1 MLNYEEYF
9 KTKKMKKIILL
20 LIVAGFIINPLK
32 VKAQSQEAQQLMLNW
47 EKLQTLEKMLDNM
60 YMGYKILS
68 SGYNTIKRIAE
79 GDYAIHQAFLDGL
92 MAVNPSVRNYK
103 RIPFIIE
110 YQKLLMQEYKYA
122 WKRFKN
128 DPNLT
133 IDEIFY
139 IESVYKFIVKAS
151 LQNLDDLAMIITA
164 TKLRMSDDERMRAID
179 NIFYDMEN
187 RMVFLR
193 GFNNDTRLLAI
204 QRAFAKNDQQTVK
217 KLYGTN

>member
-1 MLNYEEYF
+1 
-9 KTKKMKKIILL
+9 MKKLILL
-20 LIVAGFIINPLK
+20 MFTLTITLYASLLRG
-32 VKAQSQEAQQLMLNW
+32 QSHETQQLILNW

-60 YMGYKILS
+60 YMGYKILDK
-68 SGYNTIKRIAE
+68 GYNTIKKIAE
-79 GDYAIHQAFLDGL
+79 GDYSIHQAFLDGL

-110 YQKLLMQEYKYA
+110 YQKLLIAEYKRA
-122 WKRFKN
+122 LSRFKN

-139 IESVYKFIVKAS
+139 IESVYKFIIQAS
-151 LQNLDDLAMIITA
+151 VRNLDDLAMIITA

-204 QRAFAKNDQQTVK
+204 QRAFANNDQQTVK

>member
-1 MLNYEEYF
+1 
-9 KTKKMKKIILL
+9 MKKIILL
-20 LIVAGFIINPLK
+20 SLMIAAMFDQ
-32 VKAQSQEAQQLMLNW
+32 VKAQSDEAQQLLLNW

-60 YMGYKILS
+60 YMGYKILDN
-68 SGYNTIKRIAE
+68 GYTTIKKIAE
-79 GDYAIHQAFLDGL
+79 GDYSIHQAFLDGL

-103 RIPFIIE
+103 RIPLIIE
-110 YQKLLMQEYKYA
+110 YQKLLVQEYKRA
-122 WKRFKN
+122 WKQLKN

-139 IESVYKFIVKAS
+139 IESVYKFILQAS
-151 LQNLDDLAMIITA
+151 LRNLDDLAMIITA

-179 NIFYDMEN
+179 NIFFDMEN

-204 QRAFAKNDQQTVK
+204 QRAFANNNQQNVK
-217 KLYGTN
+217 KLYGVN

>member
-1 MLNYEEYF
+1 
-9 KTKKMKKIILL
+9 MKKIILL
-20 LIVAGFIINPLK
+20 SLMIAAMFSR
-32 VKAQSQEAQQLMLNW
+32 VKAQSDEAQQLLLNW

-60 YMGYKILS
+60 YMGYKILDN
-68 SGYNTIKRIAE
+68 GYTTIKKIAE
-79 GDYAIHQAFLDGL
+79 GDYSIHQAFLDGL

-103 RIPFIIE
+103 RIPLIIE
-110 YQKLLMQEYKYA
+110 YQKLLVQEYKRA
-122 WKRFKN
+122 WSQLKN

-139 IESVYKFIVKAS
+139 IESVYKFILQAS
-151 LQNLDDLAMIITA
+151 LRNLDDLAMIITA

-179 NIFYDMEN
+179 NIFFDMEN

-204 QRAFAKNDQQTVK
+204 QRAFANNNQQNVK
-217 KLYGTN
+217 KLYGIN

>member
-1 MLNYEEYF
+1 M
-9 KTKKMKKIILL
+9 KTIALL
-20 LIVAGFIINPLK
+20 LLSLITLSNATRSS
-32 VKAQSQEAQQLMLNW
+32 AQSDEAQQLLLNW

-60 YMGYKILS
+60 YMGYKILDK
-68 SGYNTIKRIAE
+68 GYITIKKIAE
-79 GDYAIHQAFLDGL
+79 GDYSIHQAFLDGL

-110 YQKLLMQEYKYA
+110 YQKLLIKEYKRA
-122 WKRFKN
+122 WSRFKN

-139 IESVYKFIVKAS
+139 IESVYKFIVEAS
-151 LQNLDDLAMIITA
+151 VRNLDDLAMIITA
-164 TKLRMSDDERMRAID
+164 TKLRMNDDERMRAID
-179 NIFYDMEN
+179 NIFFDMEN

-204 QRAFAKNDQQTVK
+204 QRAFANNDQQTVK

>member
-1 MLNYEEYF
+1 
-9 KTKKMKKIILL
+9 MKKIILL
-20 LIVAGFIINPLK
+20 SLMIAAMFDQ
-32 VKAQSQEAQQLMLNW
+32 VKAQSDEAQQLLLNW

-60 YMGYKILS
+60 YMGYKILDK
-68 SGYNTIKRIAE
+68 GYTTIKKIAE
-79 GDYAIHQAFLDGL
+79 GDYSIHQAFLDGL

-103 RIPFIIE
+103 RIPLIIE
-110 YQKLLMQEYKYA
+110 YQKLLVQEYKRA
-122 WKRFKN
+122 WKQLKN

-139 IESVYKFIVKAS
+139 IESVYKFILQAS
-151 LQNLDDLAMIITA
+151 VRNLDDLAMIITA

-179 NIFYDMEN
+179 NIFFDMEN

-204 QRAFAKNDQQTVK
+204 QRAFANNNQQNVK
-217 KLYGTN
+217 KLYGFN

>member
-1 MLNYEEYF
+1 
-9 KTKKMKKIILL
+9 MKKSITIFLFSVCL
-20 LIVAGFIINPLK
+20 MISAISR
-32 VKAQSQEAQQLMLNW
+32 AQSQEAQQLMLNW

-60 YMGYKILS
+60 YMGYKILDK
-68 SGYNTIKRIAE
+68 GYTTIKKIAE
-79 GDYAIHQAFLDGL
+79 GDYSIHQAFLDGL

-110 YQKLLMQEYKYA
+110 YQRLLMQEYRRA
-122 WKRFKN
+122 WTRFKN

-133 IDEIFY
+133 IDEILY
-139 IESVYKFIVKAS
+139 IESVYRFIVQAS
-151 LQNLDDLAMIITA
+151 VRNLDDLAMIITA

-204 QRAFAKNDQQTVK
+204 QRAFSKNDHETVK
-217 KLYGTN
+217 KLYGQN

>member
-1 MLNYEEYF
+1 
-9 KTKKMKKIILL
+9 MKKIAL
-20 LIVAGFIINPLK
+20 LILVGSITLHPNQLR
-32 VKAQSQEAQQLMLNW
+32 AQAHETQQLILNW
-47 EKLQTLEKMLDNM
+47 EKLQTLEQMLDNM
-60 YMGYKILS
+60 YMGYKILDK
-68 SGYNTIKRIAE
+68 GYTTIKRIAE
-79 GDYAIHQAFLDGL
+79 GDYSIHQAFLDGL

-110 YQKLLMQEYKYA
+110 YQKLLMQEYRRA
-122 WKRFKN
+122 WGRFKN
-128 DPNLT
+128 DSNLT

-139 IESVYKFIVKAS
+139 IESVYRFVIQAS
-151 LQNLDDLAMIITA
+151 VRNLDDLAMIITA

-204 QRAFAKNDQQTVK
+204 QRAFANNDQQTVK

>member
-1 MLNYEEYF
+1 
-9 KTKKMKKIILL
+9 MKKFL
-20 LIVAGFIINPLK
+20 FIIIVTLSATIRSH
-32 VKAQSQEAQQLMLNW
+32 AQSQEAQQLMLNW

-60 YMGYKILS
+60 YMGYKILDK
-68 SGYNTIKRIAE
+68 GYTTIKKIAE
-79 GDYAIHQAFLDGL
+79 GDYSIHQAFLDGL

-110 YQKLLMQEYKYA
+110 YQKLLMQEYKRA
-122 WKRFKN
+122 WKQLKN

-139 IESVYKFIVKAS
+139 IESVYNFIIKAS

-179 NIFYDMEN
+179 NIFFDMEN

-204 QRAFAKNDQQTVK
+204 QRAFANNNQQNVK

>member
-1 MLNYEEYF
+1 
-9 KTKKMKKIILL
+9 MKKIILL
-20 LIVAGFIINPLK
+20 SLMIAAMFDQ
-32 VKAQSQEAQQLMLNW
+32 VKAQSDEAQQLLLNW

-60 YMGYKILS
+60 YMGYKILDN
-68 SGYNTIKRIAE
+68 GYTTIKKIAE
-79 GDYAIHQAFLDGL
+79 GDYSIHQAFLDGL

-103 RIPFIIE
+103 RIPLIIE
-110 YQKLLMQEYKYA
+110 YQKLLVQEYKRA
-122 WKRFKN
+122 WKQLKN

-139 IESVYKFIVKAS
+139 IESVYKFILQAS
-151 LQNLDDLAMIITA
+151 VRNLDDLAMIITA

-179 NIFYDMEN
+179 NIFFDMEN

-204 QRAFAKNDQQTVK
+204 QRAFANNNQQNVK
-217 KLYGTN
+217 KLYGFN

>member
-1 MLNYEEYF
+1 MIAALF
-9 KTKKMKKIILL
+9 SR
-20 LIVAGFIINPLK
+20 
-32 VKAQSQEAQQLMLNW
+32 VKAQSDEAQQLLLNW

-60 YMGYKILS
+60 YMGYKILDN
-68 SGYNTIKRIAE
+68 GYTTIKKIAE
-79 GDYAIHQAFLDGL
+79 GDYSIHQAFLDGL

-103 RIPFIIE
+103 RIPLIIE
-110 YQKLLMQEYKYA
+110 YQKLLVQEYKRA
-122 WKRFKN
+122 WKQLKN

-139 IESVYKFIVKAS
+139 IESVYKFILQAS
-151 LQNLDDLAMIITA
+151 IRNLDDLAMIITA

-179 NIFYDMEN
+179 NIFFDMEN

-204 QRAFAKNDQQTVK
+204 QRAFANNNQQNVK
-217 KLYGTN
+217 KLYGVN

>member
-1 MLNYEEYF
+1 
-9 KTKKMKKIILL
+9 MKKIILL
-20 LIVAGFIINPLK
+20 SLMIAAMFGR
-32 VKAQSQEAQQLMLNW
+32 VKAQSDEAQQLLLNW

-60 YMGYKILS
+60 YMGYKILDN
-68 SGYNTIKRIAE
+68 GYTTIKKIAE
-79 GDYAIHQAFLDGL
+79 GDYSIHQAFLDGL

-103 RIPFIIE
+103 RIPLIIE
-110 YQKLLMQEYKYA
+110 YQKLLVQEYKRA
-122 WKRFKN
+122 WKQLKN

-139 IESVYKFIVKAS
+139 IESVYKFILQAS
-151 LQNLDDLAMIITA
+151 IRNLDDLAMIITA

-179 NIFYDMEN
+179 NIFFDMEN

-204 QRAFAKNDQQTVK
+204 QRAFANNNQQNVK
-217 KLYGTN
+217 KLYGVN

>member
-1 MLNYEEYF
+1 
-9 KTKKMKKIILL
+9 MKKIILT
-20 LIVAGFIINPLK
+20 LIVCTAFITFRVN
-32 VKAQSQEAQQLMLNW
+32 AQSEEAQQLLLNW
-47 EKLQTLEKMLDNM
+47 EKLQTLEQMLDNM
-60 YMGYKILS
+60 YVGYKILDN
-68 SGYNTIKRIAE
+68 GYSTIKKIAE
-79 GDYAIHQAFLDGL
+79 GDYTIHQAFLDGL

-110 YQKLLMQEYKYA
+110 YQKLLVQEYKRS
-122 WKRFKN
+122 WSRFKN

-139 IESVYKFIVKAS
+139 IESVYKFILQAS
-151 LQNLDDLAMIITA
+151 VQNLDDLAMIITA
-164 TKLRMSDDERMRAID
+164 TRLRMNDDERMRAID
-179 NIFYDMEN
+179 NIFFDMEN

-204 QRAFAKNDQQTVK
+204 QRAFTNNDHQTLK

>member
-1 MLNYEEYF
+1 
-9 KTKKMKKIILL
+9 MKKLILL
-20 LIVAGFIINPLK
+20 MFTLTITLYANLLRG
-32 VKAQSQEAQQLMLNW
+32 QSHETQQLILNW

-60 YMGYKILS
+60 YMGYKILDK
-68 SGYNTIKRIAE
+68 GYNTIKKIAE
-79 GDYAIHQAFLDGL
+79 GDYSIHQAFLDGL

-110 YQKLLMQEYKYA
+110 YQKLLIAEYKRA
-122 WKRFKN
+122 WSRFKN

-139 IESVYKFIVKAS
+139 IESVYKFIIQAS
-151 LQNLDDLAMIITA
+151 VRNLDDLAMIITA

-204 QRAFAKNDQQTVK
+204 QRAFANNDQQSVK

>member
-1 MLNYEEYF
+1 M
-9 KTKKMKKIILL
+9 KKMSL
-20 LIVAGFIINPLK
+20 LILVVSVTLYANRLR
-32 VKAQSQEAQQLMLNW
+32 AQAHETQQLILNW
-47 EKLQTLEKMLDNM
+47 EKLQTLEQMLDNM
-60 YMGYKILS
+60 YMGYKILDK
-68 SGYNTIKRIAE
+68 GYTTIKRIAE
-79 GDYAIHQAFLDGL
+79 GDYSIHQAFLDGL

-110 YQKLLMQEYKYA
+110 YQKLLMQEYRRA
-122 WKRFKN
+122 WGRFKN

-139 IESVYKFIVKAS
+139 IESVYRFVIQAS
-151 LQNLDDLAMIITA
+151 VRNLDDLAMIITA

-204 QRAFAKNDQQTVK
+204 QRAFANNDQQTVK

>member
-1 MLNYEEYF
+1 MSCGLLNG
-9 KTKKMKKIILL
+9 IRS
-20 LIVAGFIINPLK
+20 N
-32 VKAQSQEAQQLMLNW
+32 AQSQEAQQLMLNW

-60 YMGYKILS
+60 YIGYKILDK
-68 SGYNTIKRIAE
+68 GYTTIKKIAE
-79 GDYAIHQAFLDGL
+79 GDYSIHQAFLDGL

-110 YQKLLMQEYKYA
+110 YQKLLMQEYKRA
-122 WKRFKN
+122 WRQLKN

-133 IDEIFY
+133 VDEILY
-139 IESVYKFIVKAS
+139 IESVYNFIVKAS

-204 QRAFAKNDQQTVK
+204 QRSFANNNQQSVK

>member
-1 MLNYEEYF
+1 
-9 KTKKMKKIILL
+9 MKKIAL
-20 LIVAGFIINPLK
+20 LILVVSITLHANQLR
-32 VKAQSQEAQQLMLNW
+32 AQAHETQQLTLNW
-47 EKLQTLEKMLDNM
+47 EKLQTLEQMLDNM
-60 YMGYKILS
+60 YMGYKILDK
-68 SGYNTIKRIAE
+68 GYNTIKRIAE
-79 GDYAIHQAFLDGL
+79 GDYSIHQAFLDGL

-110 YQKLLMQEYKYA
+110 YQKLLMQEYRRA
-122 WKRFKN
+122 WSRFKN

-139 IESVYKFIVKAS
+139 IESVYRFVIQAS
-151 LQNLDDLAMIITA
+151 VRNLDDLAMIITA

-204 QRAFAKNDQQTVK
+204 QRAFANNDQQTVK

>member
-1 MLNYEEYF
+1 MLFLTITLHANR
-9 KTKKMKKIILL
+9 LR
-20 LIVAGFIINPLK
+20 
-32 VKAQSQEAQQLMLNW
+32 AQSDEAQQLMLNW
-47 EKLQTLEKMLDNM
+47 QKLQTLEQMLDNM
-60 YMGYKILS
+60 YIGYKILDR
-68 SGYNTIKRIAE
+68 GYTTIKRIAE
-79 GDYAIHQAFLDGL
+79 GDYSIHQAFLDGL

-110 YQKLLMQEYKYA
+110 YQKLLMQEYRRA
-122 WKRFKN
+122 WSRFKN

-139 IESVYKFIVKAS
+139 IESVYRFVIQAS
-151 LQNLDDLAMIITA
+151 VRNLNELAMIITT

-204 QRAFAKNDQQTVK
+204 QRAFANNDQQTVK

>member
-1 MLNYEEYF
+1 
-9 KTKKMKKIILL
+9 MKKTLWILL
-20 LIVAGFIINPLK
+20 IAWSTVNSFK
-32 VKAQSQEAQQLMLNW
+32 VNAQSDEAQQLLLNW
-47 EKLQTLEKMLDNM
+47 EKLQTLEKLLDNM
-60 YMGYKILS
+60 YIGYKILDK
-68 SGYNTIKRIAE
+68 GYTTIKKIAE
-79 GDYAIHQAFLDGL
+79 GDYSIHQAFLDGL

-110 YQKLLMQEYKYA
+110 YQKLLIAEYKRA
-122 WKRFKN
+122 WSRFKN

-139 IESVYKFIVKAS
+139 IESVYKFIIQAS
-151 LQNLDDLAMIITA
+151 VRNLDDLAMIITA

-204 QRAFAKNDQQTVK
+204 QRAFANNDQQTVK

>member
-1 MLNYEEYF
+1 
-9 KTKKMKKIILL
+9 MKKIAL
-20 LIVAGFIINPLK
+20 LILVVSVTLHANQLR
-32 VKAQSQEAQQLMLNW
+32 AQAHETQQLILNW
-47 EKLQTLEKMLDNM
+47 EKLQTLEQMLDNM
-60 YMGYKILS
+60 YMGYKILDK
-68 SGYNTIKRIAE
+68 GYNTIKRIAE
-79 GDYAIHQAFLDGL
+79 GDYSIHQAFLDGL

-110 YQKLLMQEYKYA
+110 YQKLLMQEYRRA
-122 WKRFKN
+122 WSRFKN

-139 IESVYKFIVKAS
+139 IESVYRFVIQAS
-151 LQNLDDLAMIITA
+151 VRNLDDLAMTITA

-204 QRAFAKNDQQTVK
+204 QRAFANNDQQTVK

>member
-1 MLNYEEYF
+1 
-9 KTKKMKKIILL
+9 MKKIAL
-20 LIVAGFIINPLK
+20 LILVVSITLHANQLR
-32 VKAQSQEAQQLMLNW
+32 AQAHETQQLILNW
-47 EKLQTLEKMLDNM
+47 EKLQTLEQMLDNM
-60 YMGYKILS
+60 YMGYKILDK
-68 SGYNTIKRIAE
+68 GYNTIKRIAE
-79 GDYAIHQAFLDGL
+79 GDYSIHQAFLDGL

-110 YQKLLMQEYKYA
+110 YQKLLMQEYRRA
-122 WKRFKN
+122 WSRFKN

-139 IESVYKFIVKAS
+139 IESVYRFVIQAS
-151 LQNLDDLAMIITA
+151 VRNLDDLAMIITA

-204 QRAFAKNDQQTVK
+204 QRAFANNDQQTVK

>member
-1 MLNYEEYF
+1 MIAALF
-9 KTKKMKKIILL
+9 SR
-20 LIVAGFIINPLK
+20 
-32 VKAQSQEAQQLMLNW
+32 VKAQSDEAQQLLLNW

-60 YMGYKILS
+60 YMGYKILDN
-68 SGYNTIKRIAE
+68 GYTTIKKIAE
-79 GDYAIHQAFLDGL
+79 GDYSIHQAFLDGL

-103 RIPFIIE
+103 RIPLIIE
-110 YQKLLMQEYKYA
+110 YQKLLVQEYKRA
-122 WKRFKN
+122 WKQLKN

-139 IESVYKFIVKAS
+139 IESVYKFILQAS
-151 LQNLDDLAMIITA
+151 VRNLDDLAMIITA

-179 NIFYDMEN
+179 NIFFDMEN

-204 QRAFAKNDQQTVK
+204 QRAFANNNQQNVK
-217 KLYGTN
+217 KLYGVN

>member
-1 MLNYEEYF
+1 
-9 KTKKMKKIILL
+9 MKKIILL
-20 LIVAGFIINPLK
+20 SLMIAAMFDQ
-32 VKAQSQEAQQLMLNW
+32 VKAQSDEAQQLLLNW

-60 YMGYKILS
+60 YMGYKILDN
-68 SGYNTIKRIAE
+68 GYTTIKKIAE
-79 GDYAIHQAFLDGL
+79 GDYSIHQAFLDGL

-103 RIPFIIE
+103 RIPLIIE
-110 YQKLLMQEYKYA
+110 YQKLLVQEYKRA
-122 WKRFKN
+122 WKQLKN

-139 IESVYKFIVKAS
+139 IESVYKFILQAS
-151 LQNLDDLAMIITA
+151 VRNLDDLAMIITA

-179 NIFYDMEN
+179 NIFFDMEN

-204 QRAFAKNDQQTVK
+204 QRAFANNNQQNVK
-217 KLYGTN
+217 KLYGVN

>member
-1 MLNYEEYF
+1 
-9 KTKKMKKIILL
+9 MKKLILL
-20 LIVAGFIINPLK
+20 SLMIAALFGR
-32 VKAQSQEAQQLMLNW
+32 VKAQSDEAQQLLLNW

-60 YMGYKILS
+60 YMGYKILDN
-68 SGYNTIKRIAE
+68 GYTTIKKIAE
-79 GDYAIHQAFLDGL
+79 GDYSIHQAFLDGL

-103 RIPFIIE
+103 RIPLIIE
-110 YQKLLMQEYKYA
+110 YQKLLVQEYKRA
-122 WKRFKN
+122 WKQLKN

-139 IESVYKFIVKAS
+139 IESVYKFILQAS
-151 LQNLDDLAMIITA
+151 VRNLDDLAMIITA

-179 NIFYDMEN
+179 NIFFDMEN

-204 QRAFAKNDQQTVK
+204 QRAFANNNQQNVK
-217 KLYGTN
+217 KLYGVN

>member
-1 MLNYEEYF
+1 MVFGLLNG
-9 KTKKMKKIILL
+9 LRL
-20 LIVAGFIINPLK
+20 
-32 VKAQSQEAQQLMLNW
+32 KAQSDEAQQLLLNW

-60 YMGYKILS
+60 YMGYKILDK
-68 SGYNTIKRIAE
+68 GYTTIKKITE
-79 GDYAIHQAFLDGL
+79 GDYSIHQAFLDGL

-110 YQKLLMQEYKYA
+110 YQKLLMQEYKRA
-122 WKRFKN
+122 WKQLKN

-139 IESVYKFIVKAS
+139 IESVYNFIVKAS

-204 QRAFAKNDQQTVK
+204 QRAFANNNQQNVK
-217 KLYGTN
+217 KLYGIN

>member
-1 MLNYEEYF
+1 M
-9 KTKKMKKIILL
+9 MKKIIISILVVFGLL
-20 LIVAGFIINPLK
+20 NGLRLN
-32 VKAQSQEAQQLMLNW
+32 AQSDEAQQLLLNW

-60 YMGYKILS
+60 YMGYKILDK
-68 SGYNTIKRIAE
+68 GYTTIKKIAE
-79 GDYAIHQAFLDGL
+79 GDYSIHQAFLDGL

-110 YQKLLMQEYKYA
+110 YQKLLMQEYKRA
-122 WKRFKN
+122 WKQLKN

-139 IESVYKFIVKAS
+139 IESVYNFIVKAS

-204 QRAFAKNDQQTVK
+204 QRAFANNNQQSVK
-217 KLYGTN
+217 KLYGVN

>member
-1 MLNYEEYF
+1 
-9 KTKKMKKIILL
+9 MKKIILL
-20 LIVAGFIINPLK
+20 SLMIAALFSR
-32 VKAQSQEAQQLMLNW
+32 VKAQSDEAQQLLLNW

-60 YMGYKILS
+60 YMGYKILDN
-68 SGYNTIKRIAE
+68 GYTTIKKIAE
-79 GDYAIHQAFLDGL
+79 GDYSIHQAFLDGL

-103 RIPFIIE
+103 RIPLIIE
-110 YQKLLMQEYKYA
+110 YQKLLVQEYKRA
-122 WKRFKN
+122 WKQLKN

-139 IESVYKFIVKAS
+139 IESVYKFILQAS
-151 LQNLDDLAMIITA
+151 IRNLDDLAMIITA

-179 NIFYDMEN
+179 NIFFDMEN

-204 QRAFAKNDQQTVK
+204 QRAFANNNQQNVK
-217 KLYGTN
+217 KLYGVN